1 MTLLQ
6 LLILIK
12 YKWSYMSRIEYQT
25 DINAQV
31 EKVYE
36 YYTNP
41 NNIQEAWPRDIVKE
55 SENVSGSKGEEGDT
69 NI

>member
-6 LLILIK
+6 QLILMNT
-12 YKWSYMSRIEYQT
+12 SGLYMSRIEYQT

-36 YYTNP
+36 YYNQSKQYP
-41 NNIQEAWPRDIVKE
+41 
-55 SENVSGSKGEEGDT
+55 GSLAQRYS
-69 NI
+69 

>member
-1 MTLLQ
+1 
-6 LLILIK
+6 
-12 YKWSYMSRIEYQT
+12 MSRIEYQT

-41 NNIQEAWPRDIVKE
+41 NNIKETWPRDIVKE
-55 SENVSGSKGEEGDT
+55 SENVSGSKGEEGSEMRVKGQY
-69 NI
+69 NKQIIR